1 MPALVPFKTIP
12 QLLTGLVAHF
22 DGADRPA
29 LRYKDKADGWTPITH
44 AELYADALAFAGWL
58 HRVGVR
64 PGDRV
69 AILSENRPEWAA
81 TDLGTQLLGAV
92 NVALYTTLPAD
103 QVEYILRD
111 SGARVFVVS
120 TNLQFKKAAAVL
132 DALPALEH
140 VVALDEPKGTPSIS
154 FTRWAETLADGRA
167 HADAHRTEL
176 DALTDAVAPDDLS
189 ALIYTSGTTGV
200 PKGVMLTHE
209 NICSNAKA
217 ALEVFDLRPT
227 DEHLSFLPLSHAF
240 ERTAGYVAAFA
251 GGCTI
256 TYAESIDAVAKNLP
270 EVRPTILI
278 SVPRVFEKLYNTIT
292 KSVAETG
299 GTKQQVFAWALA
311 TGKKVAAR
319 ESSGRRVGPI
329 LGAQYALAQRLVFSA
344 LHEKLGGRL
353 RFAVSGGAA
362 LPRSIGEFFQAA
374 GLPIIEG
381 YGLTETAPVLAA
393 NPMDAPRYG
402 TVGHVLPGVTVAI
415 QSLETN
421 AIIGQLTGSD
431 YPSTLT
437 TEAGEIVARGP
448 NVMRGY
454 WNDEAATRAVIDPD
468 GWYHTGDIG
477 RFEEGYLAITDR
489 LKHMI
494 VSKGGKNIY
503 PGPIEEAFKA
513 DPAIEQLVIVGEGR
527 EFLTALVVPS
537 EDLLATLPNG
547 TPGDALQGDE
557 VRAPFA
563 AAFRAYSRG
572 AASHEKIRDFR
583 LVTEPFSEENGLMT
597 PTMKLKRRA
606 IEERYADL
614 IDAMYEGAP

>member
-1 MPALVPFKTIP
+1 MPALVPFETIP
-12 QLLTGLVAHF
+12 QLLSGLVAHF
-22 DGADRPA
+22 EGSDRPA
-29 LRYKDKADGWTPITH
+29 LRYKDKAAGWTPITH
-44 AELYADALAFAGWL
+44 VALHADALAFAGWL
-58 HRVGVR
+58 HHVGVR

-69 AILSENRPEWAA
+69 AVLSENRPEWAA
-81 TDLGTQLLGAV
+81 ADLGTQLLGAV

-120 TNLQFKKAAAVL
+120 TNLQFKKAAAVF
-132 DALPALEH
+132 DACPELEH
-140 VVALDEPKGTPSIS
+140 VVALDEPKGTPTLP
-154 FTRWAETLADGRA
+154 FTRWAEALAAGHAYRNTHRA
-167 HADAHRTEL
+167 EL
-176 DALTDAVAPDDLS
+176 DALTAAVAPDDLS

-200 PKGVMLTHE
+200 PKGVMLTHA
-209 NICSNAKA
+209 NICSNARA

-240 ERTAGYVAAFA
+240 ERTAGYVAALA

-278 SVPRVFEKLYNTIT
+278 SVPRVFEKLYNAVA
-292 KSVAETG
+292 KSVAEAG
-299 GTKQQVFAWALA
+299 GAKQKVFDWAVA

-319 ESSGRRVGPI
+319 EAAGKRAGP
-329 LGAQYALAQRLVFSA
+329 LLKAQYALAQRLVFSA
-344 LHEKLGGRL
+344 LHEKLGGRI

-362 LPRSIGEFFQAA
+362 LPRAIGEFFQAA

-402 TVGHVLPGVTVAI
+402 SVGHVLPGVTVAI
-415 QSLETN
+415 RSLDDDRL
-421 AIIGQLTGSD
+421 IGQLSGED
-431 YPSTLT
+431 YPSTMT
-437 TEAGEIVARGP
+437 TEPGEIVARGP

-454 WNDEAATRAVIDPD
+454 WNDEAATHAVIDAD

-477 RFEEGYLAITDR
+477 RFDGGYLTITDR

-503 PGPIEEAFKA
+503 PGPIEDAFKA
-513 DPAIEQLVIVGEGR
+513 DPAIEQLVVVGEGR
-527 EFLTALVVPS
+527 EFLTALVVPN
-537 EDLLATLPNG
+537 EAALA
-547 TPGDALQGDE
+547 ALTGGATDDVLQREE

-583 LVTEPFSEENGLMT
+583 LVAEPFSEENGLMT

-606 IEERYADL
+606 IEQRYAAL
-614 IDAMYEGAP
+614 IESMYAGTD